1 MSVIKFETIDKNRWQ
16 YFILK
21 NLSYIK
27 KPVIEKI

>member
-1 MSVIKFETIDKNRWQ
+1 MSVTKFETIDKNRWQ